1 MPLNGT
7 RTYVGFGFGA
17 IQAGLFLY
25 EAFGSGA
32 FRRLVVAE
40 VLPEVV
46 ATVRQAGSGYY
57 VNIAHLDRVEHALVG
72 PVEVED
78 PAAESDRR
86 RLVEAVAAAEEMG
99 TAVPSVQFY
108 VSDGP
113 GSIHR
118 LLAEGLRR

>member
-1 MPLNGT
+1 MSLNGT

-46 ATVRQAGSGYY
+46 AAVRRANGMFY
-57 VNIAHLDRVEHALVG
+57 VNIAHPDRVEHARVG
-72 PVEVED
+72 PVEIED

-86 RLVEAVAAAEEMG
+86 RLTEAMAEAEEIG
-99 TAVPSVQFY
+99 TAVPSIKFY
-108 VSDGP
+108 V
-113 GSIHR
+113 
-118 LLAEGLRR
+118 